1 MSLRVW
7 ASVLFLLKKSHLL
20 HVFLAAVAAL
30 LAYRGSCGLAMA
42 QILVCVGWAWR
53 DDRGPP
59 APGIDWLVDAR
70 GNWGYWSAEEVSAML
85 YDGTEFSMH
94 RIRHDLQASFPFL
107 WWTFDHA
114 VALAPNRPPP
124 WDGVR

>member
-1 MSLRVW
+1 MGAFAFHARDKRNWLFP
-7 ASVLFLLKKSHLL
+7 SVFLLEKCGP
-20 HVFLAAVAAL
+20 
-30 LAYRGSCGLAMA
+30 LAYCSSCGLAMA

-59 APGIDWLVDAR
+59 APCIDWLVDAR

-85 YDGTEFSMH
+85 YDGAEFSMH
-94 RIRHDLQASFPFL
+94 RIRHDLQAMFPCL

-114 VALAPNRPPP
+114 VATAPNSSPP
-124 WDGVR
+124 WAGVR

>member
-59 APGIDWLVDAR
+59 PPGIAWQVDAR
-70 GNWGYWSAEEVSAML
+70 GKWGYYLAETSAAHL
-85 YDGTEFSMH
+85 YDGSFHSFH
-94 RIRHDLQASFPFL
+94 AIRARQQEQYPYL
-107 WWTFDHA
+107 WWTFDHC
-114 VALAPNRPPP
+114 VANAPNCAPP
-124 WDGVR
+124 WNGTR